1 MSDETPAEKVLD
13 WKQIGALLSVGASAG
28 FSPEALFKAW
38 IAAKLESQGGT
49 QSLVWNT
56 AVESAVLA
64 GETLH
69 KIEEPFLPLF
79 ASFVAPI
86 LSGLF
91 GADFDEGEFS
101 RAMARGAGN
110 RGATA
115 IMEGFMRA
123 IVGDTPA
130 EIVPTDAGAKRIAA
144 AAVQAELE
152 SQFNAL
158 VPDLLSHLLPFDVGH
173 FEGLQE
179 LPEGIIRALGVSRLV
194 RRALQPAVTVCC
206 TTPATWYY
214 NKLHRPTLLGASTL
228 AKQITRNPAKR
239 ETWLEDLRRDGYSE
253 ERIEALLNEQAKF
266 HSVTDLDLLVRAGAW
281 SEGQAEKQLQDQGY
295 DPDVAKTELLIEKLK
310 RIAAFERSMAS
321 AGVDAYV
328 AGRISEGE
336 LGGFITGTTIS
347 PQEKAQYAELASARR
362 ICSIQPLTPAE
373 AKAAVHAGVLAVVDY
388 RAALRRDG
396 RDEEAIT
403 VLELMLRRELDKE
416 SDLEKLRAD
425 QTAERTAEKLAR
437 AAELAKRKAEIDAAR
452 KLARRGSEADLEAAA
467 VRGLIP
473 IARVAEVYAAKY
485 DGDTVAILVDDLT
498 ARRAD
503 YIAQLQAA
511 EDARK
516 RAAVRNIDVGALEQA
531 VLTHVI
537 SVGDFRDRLAA
548 LKFTAADADLLAAT
562 LDARLQAMHDAEV
575 QREKAA
581 AAAQIKHIDL
591 GRFETLVRRGHR
603 TLHDYAALLD
613 SLGFEEGSRAA
624 MGELLQL
631 HIDDDAAAAQLR
643 ADVAARSAAK
653 GLTLEQFRRAVIVG
667 AKPIAAFTPFL
678 LQNGFTTD
686 AAAVLLAE
694 LQFDVDEAVAAR
706 ARRAEA
712 DRRSQAPKA
721 PLSDIRRAAR
731 LGLIR
736 VDAYFAR
743 LRVDGYT
750 EDEVA
755 IESDLLAAEMARE
768 RALVAAA
775 AAREAAAPAEALT
788 LGQIAAAVRV
798 GASTIG
804 AYTARALALG
814 FSTEDADTLTAT
826 LQAELDATAAARERR
841 ATLIA
846 AGGDRE
852 LARADVEK
860 AVRKGVKT
868 LDEYGA
874 WLTAAG
880 YTDDDAALLV
890 AVLQADVDA
899 GAGDDGAP

>member
-1 MSDETPAEKVLD
+1 M
-13 WKQIGALLSVGASAG
+13 
-28 FSPEALFKAW
+28 
-38 IAAKLESQGGT
+38 
-49 QSLVWNT
+49 
-56 AVESAVLA
+56 
-64 GETLH
+64 
-69 KIEEPFLPLF
+69 
-79 ASFVAPI
+79 
-86 LSGLF
+86 
-91 GADFDEGEFS
+91 
-101 RAMARGAGN
+101 
-110 RGATA
+110 
-115 IMEGFMRA
+115 
-123 IVGDTPA
+123 
-130 EIVPTDAGAKRIAA
+130 
-144 AAVQAELE
+144 
-152 SQFNAL
+152 
-158 VPDLLSHLLPFDVGH
+158 
-173 FEGLQE
+173 
-179 LPEGIIRALGVSRLV
+179 
-194 RRALQPAVTVCC
+194 
-206 TTPATWYY
+206 

-228 AKQITRNPAKR
+228 AKQIARNPAKR
-239 ETWLEDLRRDGYSE
+239 ETWLEDLRREGYSE

-266 HSVTDLDLLVRAGAW
+266 HGVTDLDLLVRGSVW
-281 SEGQAEKQLQDQGY
+281 SEGQAEKHLEDQGY
-295 DPDVAKTELLIEKLK
+295 DPDIAKTELLIEKLK
-310 RIAAFERSMAS
+310 RIATFERAMAS
-321 AGVDAYV
+321 AAVDGYV
-328 AGRISEGE
+328 AGRISEGQ

-373 AKAAVHAGVLAVVDY
+373 AKAAVHAGVLAPVDY

-416 SDLEKLRAD
+416 ADIARLR
-425 QTAERTAEKLAR
+425 QEQAEERAAEKAAR
-437 AAELAKRKAEIDAAR
+437 AVELAKRKAEIEAAR

-485 DGDTVAILVDDLT
+485 DGDTVAILTDDLT

-503 YIAQLQAA
+503 YVAQQKAA
-511 EDARK
+511 DDARK

-562 LDARLQAMHDAEV
+562 LGARLQAMHDAEV

-667 AKPIAAFTPFL
+667 AKPISAFTPFL

-775 AAREAAAPAEALT
+775 AARDAAAPAEALT

-814 FSTEDADTLTAT
+814 FSTEDAETLTAT